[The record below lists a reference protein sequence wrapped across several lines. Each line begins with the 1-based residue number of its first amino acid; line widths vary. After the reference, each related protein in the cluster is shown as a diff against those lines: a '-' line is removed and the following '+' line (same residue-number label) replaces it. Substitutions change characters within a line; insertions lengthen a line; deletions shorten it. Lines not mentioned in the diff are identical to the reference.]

1 MFEGLGN
8 LVTTLFEG
16 LDLRRRWLAI
26 IVFGVLVVFS
36 LLLFEQMTGTIYYSS
51 LERRT
56 ELLKGLNALEKEGN
70 ISSNPELKRV
80 YDQTVQE
87 LSLRPIRPFGFPSV
101 GFFSSVT
108 FWKVLSGAAVGLV
121 FAIAPLLHFQKSSTN
136 AVIGAVGIGI
146 ICGFIGGL
154 LPVIYNPWINY
165 IGFPIAQILFFSV
178 IGRRVRTPSS
188 ATP

>member
-26 IVFGVLVVFS
+26 IVFGVLVVLS
-36 LLLFEQMTGTIYYSS
+36 LLLFEQLTGTIYYSS

-56 ELLKGLNALEKEGN
+56 ELLKELNALEKEGN

-101 GFFSSVT
+101 GFVSSVT
-108 FWKVLSGAAVGLV
+108 FWKVISGAAVGLL
-121 FAIAPLLHFQKSSTN
+121 FATVALLQFQKSSTN
-136 AVIGAVGIGI
+136 ALTGAVGFAVIA
-146 ICGFIGGL
+146 GFIGGL
-154 LPVIYNPWINY
+154 LPVIYYPWINY
-165 IGFPIAQILFFSV
+165 IGFPIAQILFFTV
-178 IGRRVRTPSS
+178 IGRRTRTPS
-188 ATP
+188 

>member
-26 IVFGVLVVFS
+26 IVFVVLVAVS

-56 ELLKGLNALEKEGN
+56 ELLKELNALEKEGN

-87 LSLRPIRPFGFPSV
+87 LSLRPIRPFGFPSL
-101 GFFSSVT
+101 GFVSSVT
-108 FWKVLSGAAVGLV
+108 FWKVISGAAVGLV
-121 FAIAPLLHFQKSSTN
+121 FVLVSLAQFQKSSPS
-136 AVIGAVGIGI
+136 ALIGAVGFSVIF
-146 ICGFIGGL
+146 GFIGGL
-154 LPVIYNPWINY
+154 LPTSIDPWINY
-165 IGFPIAQILFFSV
+165 IGFPVAQIMFL
-178 IGRRVRTPSS
+178 ILLGRRTRTPS
-188 ATP
+188 